1 MGQHHHGQG
10 HQRQGERGIPDSL
23 LVGLLAFLLGLTI
36 LAWLATGLAGLFA
49 HGAWPDGVTFARTP
63 LALRRLMGAPQDIP
77 AAWPDTPPD
86 QLSGYGLFWG
96 LLIGE
101 LMVLVVLTIFV
112 LGVLARLRAQRETAR
127 AAAGAAEPSKA
138 SPGHPAAPDGLRPRG
153 PSTHDRPHGHPHGGA
168 VPGHESAGLHP
179 AAGYGPG
186 GGPHPGAGAAA
197 YGPGGPHPAAGSAGY
212 APGGLTHTGADAG
225 HGPAGLPHPDAG
237 AGAGPGPAPVPG
249 APATPGG
256 PGLAPDAGCSTGAR
270 GTAGHAPHPTYA
282 QHPTGPTPH
291 MAAGTAASATGPTGV
306 AALPTSPTGVTAP
319 PTDPTG
325 AAPSTGTQGPTAAH
339 GPYSHPGTDPSHQQ
353 AATLAPP
360 PGTPAVAGQL
370 LAPDGRNTGAVP
382 SPRAPRLL
390 YGGPE
395 ARRPTAVQAVLD
407 AEGAALVVTSDPAVW
422 AETKDARAK
431 LGPVLVYDPGHL
443 CDTPARLH
451 WSPTTGC
458 ERADIAAAR
467 AVALLAPIRPQARLD
482 AAMADTAE
490 TLLSSWLHAAAVDGR
505 PFRQVH
511 RWAQGHSAHEP
522 VRILRTHPKA
532 SSGAAGL
539 LESAL
544 TAYPERREI
553 AQELTVRALAAL
565 SSVHIRE
572 ACTPNRT
579 DSVTLESFAGEGGT
593 LYVVGEAIEDPKSR
607 PGAMPLLTALTSS
620 VVEHGRRMAAR
631 STDGRLDPPMT
642 FVLDDVAAVAPLP
655 QLPELLSTGQ
665 DQGLPTLVLLRSQ
678 EQGRARWPDHTLT
691 PG

>member
-1 MGQHHHGQG
+1 MRQHHDGRHGHEQ
-10 HQRQGERGIPDSL
+10 QGERGIPDSL

-49 HGAWPDGVTFARTP
+49 RGAWPDGVTFARTP
-63 LALRRLMGAPQDIP
+63 LALRRLLGDPQDIP

-101 LMVLVVLTIFV
+101 LMVACVLTVFV
-112 LGVLARLRAQRETAR
+112 IGVLARLKAQRETAR
-127 AAAGAAEPSKA
+127 AAATAAKEFGATAPRAGRGAEGSPFGHAGMNADPRTGAGAAY
-138 SPGHPAAPDGLRPRG
+138 GHGAPEGPPPHTGAGPDYGRPAGPPHAGAGPAAGHG
-153 PSTHDRPHGHPHGGA
+153 PGALPHTGA
-168 VPGHESAGLHP
+168 GAAYAGYADYAGHESA
-179 AAGYGPG
+179 A
-186 GGPHPGAGAAA
+186 
-197 YGPGGPHPAAGSAGY
+197 
-212 APGGLTHTGADAG
+212 
-225 HGPAGLPHPDAG
+225 LPHPDAADGTAGTIGLGPGCGPETSTGAASANSPGYGSGPVTPPAAVPLHAAATAAPGDVQGVAAG
-237 AGAGPGPAPVPG
+237 AGAYH
-249 APATPGG
+249 
-256 PGLAPDAGCSTGAR
+256 LR
-270 GTAGHAPHPTYA
+270 G
-282 QHPTGPTPH
+282 
-291 MAAGTAASATGPTGV
+291 AGTHRPQD
-306 AALPTSPTGVTAP
+306 TAP
-319 PTDPTG
+319 
-325 AAPSTGTQGPTAAH
+325 GTH
-339 GPYSHPGTDPSHQQ
+339 
-353 AATLAPP
+353 P
-360 PGTPAVAGQL
+360 PGTHAATDTHPHAWTAS
-370 LAPDGRNTGAVP
+370 APRT
-382 SPRAPRLL
+382 PRLL
-390 YGGPE
+390 YGSPE

-407 AEGAALVVTSDPAVW
+407 AEGPALVVTSDPTLW
-422 AETKDARAK
+422 AETKGARAK

-451 WSPTTGC
+451 WSPTAGC
-458 ERADIAAAR
+458 DRADIAAAR

-544 TAYPERREI
+544 TAYPERREV

-565 SSVHIRE
+565 SSIHIRE
-572 ACTPNRT
+572 ACTSNRN
-579 DSVTLESFAGEGGT
+579 DSVTLESFADEGGT

-631 STDGRLDPPMT
+631 SSDGRLDPPMT

-678 EQGRARWPDHTLT
+678 EQGRARWPDHPLT
-691 PG
+691 AG

>member
-1 MGQHHHGQG
+1 MRHHDRQQG
-10 HQRQGERGIPDSL
+10 HHERPGERGIPDSL
-23 LVGLLAFLLGLTI
+23 LVGLLAFLLGLTV

-49 HGAWPDGVTFARTP
+49 HGAWPDGVTFTRTP
-63 LALRRLMGAPQDIP
+63 LALRSLMGAPHDIP
-77 AAWPDTPPD
+77 AAWPDTSPE

-101 LMVLVVLTIFV
+101 LMVLLVLTIFV
-112 LGVLARLRAQRETAR
+112 MGILARLRVQRETAR
-127 AAAGAAEPSKA
+127 AARTAAAEGGTGTA
-138 SPGHPAAPDGLRPRG
+138 GTPGRRD
-153 PSTHDRPHGHPHGGA
+153 
-168 VPGHESAGLHP
+168 
-179 AAGYGPG
+179 
-186 GGPHPGAGAAA
+186 A
-197 YGPGGPHPAAGSAGY
+197 Y
-212 APGGLTHTGADAG
+212 
-225 HGPAGLPHPDAG
+225 AG
-237 AGAGPGPAPVPG
+237 AGAGGAGDGDGHGPPGGLPHGSTGVGPGTGTDVGHSNGTSPHPLAGVGSLAGAGFGSGVGAGAGADGSAGHVPG
-249 APATPGG
+249 ANHGPGG
-256 PGLAPDAGCSTGAR
+256 
-270 GTAGHAPHPTYA
+270 APHT
-282 QHPTGPTPH
+282 
-291 MAAGTAASATGPTGV
+291 AAGTATGTATGGPTG
-306 AALPTSPTGVTAP
+306 TSPTLNGTQGVTAEPEP
-319 PTDPTG
+319 PRLPGADASPYTA
-325 AAPSTGTQGPTAAH
+325 AAPPL
-339 GPYSHPGTDPSHQQ
+339 PSP
-353 AATLAPP
+353 L
-360 PGTPAVAGQL
+360 
-370 LAPDGRNTGAVP
+370 P

-390 YGGPE
+390 YGTAE

-407 AEGAALVVTSDPAVW
+407 AEGPALVVTSAPTLW

-511 RWAQGHSAHEP
+511 RWAQGHSAHEA

-544 TAYPERREI
+544 TAYPERREV

-565 SSVHIRE
+565 SSIHIRE

-607 PGAMPLLTALTSS
+607 PGAMPLLTALASS

-631 STDGRLDPPMT
+631 SSDGRLDPPMT

-655 QLPELLSTGQ
+655 QVPELLSTGQ
-665 DQGLPTLVLLRSQ
+665 DRGLPTLVLLRSQ

-691 PG
+691 AG